1 MRITDKGMDETE
13 GKAPVRIEVE
23 QRTERVYDFD
33 NYVKR
38 LITSKRVQTFLQ
50 PHLDLYKEVDA
61 VIEGGR
67 SVFHPMHIYVSTSC
81 GFNIA
86 GQLWYYPNEPSMLEI
101 SSWILV
107 DANETR
113 RVIRHELAHDIK
125 TYCNLAGKVHG
136 KGFNQALRVVSN
148 RRWKK
153 DKHWH
158 TNQQIE
164 EARKKIIST

>member
-1 MRITDKGMDETE
+1 MRITDKGATE
-13 GKAPVRIEVE
+13 ATGKPPIRIEVE
-23 QRTERVYDFD
+23 QRTERVYEFD
-33 NYVKR
+33 GYVKR
-38 LITSKRVQTFLQ
+38 LIGSPRVREFLK
-50 PHLDLYKEVDA
+50 PYES
-61 VIEGGR
+61 
-67 SVFHPMHIYVSTSC
+67 SVFYPMHIYVSTSC
-81 GFNIA
+81 GFNVA

-158 TNQQIE
+158 TNPKIE
-164 EARKKIIST
+164 MARKKVY